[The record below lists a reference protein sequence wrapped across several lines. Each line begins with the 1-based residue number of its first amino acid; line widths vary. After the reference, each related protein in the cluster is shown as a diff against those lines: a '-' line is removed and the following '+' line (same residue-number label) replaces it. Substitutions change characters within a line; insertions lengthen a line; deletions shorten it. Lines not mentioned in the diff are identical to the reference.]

1 MHVITLVKRENS
13 PMNVSKKLE
22 RSAESILKQV
32 WDTHKLTR
40 KDHVR
45 LSSFL
50 LSIVDL
56 TPKQREQVHHIFDE
70 LSMGKIQLV
79 DQ

>member
-1 MHVITLVKRENS
+1 MVAVRKPGRSPDVILQ
-13 PMNVSKKLE
+13 
-22 RSAESILKQV
+22 QV
-32 WDTHKLTR
+32 WDTHTLTR

-56 TPKQREQVHHIFDE
+56 TPQQREQVHHIFDE

-79 DQ
+79 DH

>member
-1 MHVITLVKRENS
+1 MVAARK
-13 PMNVSKKLE
+13 PE
-22 RSAESILKQV
+22 RSPEVILQQV
-32 WDTHKLTR
+32 WHTHKLTR

-70 LSMGKIQLV
+70 LNMGKIQLI

>member
-1 MHVITLVKRENS
+1 MVAVRKTDRTPEI
-13 PMNVSKKLE
+13 
-22 RSAESILKQV
+22 ILQQV
-32 WDTHKLTR
+32 WNTHKLTR

-70 LSMGKIQLV
+70 LSLGKIQLV
-79 DQ
+79 D

>member
-1 MHVITLVKRENS
+1 MS
-13 PMNVSKKLE
+13 VSRKLE

-32 WDTHKLTR
+32 WSTHKLTR

-79 DQ
+79 D

>member
-1 MHVITLVKRENS
+1 MLFLNS
-13 PMNVSKKLE
+13 YQESRAMIAVRKTE
-22 RSAESILKQV
+22 RSPEIILRQV
-32 WDTHKLTR
+32 WDTHQLTR

-50 LSIVDL
+50 LSIVEL

-79 DQ
+79 D

>member
-1 MHVITLVKRENS
+1 MVVA
-13 PMNVSKKLE
+13 KKSE
-22 RSAESILKQV
+22 RSPEIILKQV
-32 WDTHKLTR
+32 WNTHKLTR

-45 LSSFL
+45 LASFL
-50 LSIVDL
+50 LSIVEL

>member
-1 MHVITLVKRENS
+1 MV
-13 PMNVSKKLE
+13 VSKKLE
-22 RSAESILKQV
+22 RSPEIILRQV
-32 WDTHKLTR
+32 CDTHRLTR
-40 KDHVR
+40 KDYVR

-70 LSMGKIQLV
+70 LSMGKIQLI
-79 DQ
+79 D

>member
-1 MHVITLVKRENS
+1 MVVVRKPEISPDVILQ
-13 PMNVSKKLE
+13 
-22 RSAESILKQV
+22 QV
-32 WDTHKLTR
+32 WNTHKLTR
-40 KDHVR
+40 KDHIR

-56 TPKQREQVHHIFDE
+56 TPNQREQVHHIFDE
-70 LSMGKIQLV
+70 LSMGKIQLI

>member
-1 MHVITLVKRENS
+1 MVAVRKT
-13 PMNVSKKLE
+13 E
-22 RSAESILKQV
+22 RTPEIILQQV
-32 WDTHKLTR
+32 WNTHKLTR

-70 LSMGKIQLV
+70 LSLGKIQLV
-79 DQ
+79 D

>member
-1 MHVITLVKRENS
+1 MAPRRKRERS
-13 PMNVSKKLE
+13 PEL
-22 RSAESILKQV
+22 ILKQV
-32 WDTHKLTR
+32 WDTHTLTR

-56 TPKQREQVHHIFDE
+56 TPQQREQVHHIFDE
-70 LSMGKIQLV
+70 LTLGKIQLV
-79 DQ
+79 D

>member
-1 MHVITLVKRENS
+1 MVFKKPDRS
-13 PMNVSKKLE
+13 PE
-22 RSAESILKQV
+22 IILRQV
-32 WDTHKLTR
+32 WDTRQLTR

-56 TPKQREQVHHIFDE
+56 TPKQREQVHHVFDE
-70 LSMGKIQLV
+70 LSLGKIQLV
-79 DQ
+79 D

>member
-1 MHVITLVKRENS
+1 MI
-13 PMNVSKKLE
+13 VSKKLE
-22 RSAESILKQV
+22 SSPEAILRQV
-32 WDTHKLTR
+32 WDTHRLTR

-79 DQ
+79 D

>member
-1 MHVITLVKRENS
+1 MVAARKS
-13 PMNVSKKLE
+13 
-22 RSAESILKQV
+22 ESTPETILKQV
-32 WDTHKLTR
+32 WNTHKLTR

-70 LSMGKIQLV
+70 LSMG
-79 DQ
+79 

>member
-1 MHVITLVKRENS
+1 MGI
-13 PMNVSKKLE
+13 SKKLE
-22 RSAESILKQV
+22 HSAESILKQV

-79 DQ
+79 D

>member
-1 MHVITLVKRENS
+1 MVAARKS
-13 PMNVSKKLE
+13 
-22 RSAESILKQV
+22 ESTPETILKQV
-32 WDTHKLTR
+32 WNTHKLTR

-79 DQ
+79 D

>member
-1 MHVITLVKRENS
+1 MVVA
-13 PMNVSKKLE
+13 KKSE
-22 RSAESILKQV
+22 RSPETILRQV
-32 WDTHKLTR
+32 WNTHKLTR

>member
-1 MHVITLVKRENS
+1 MVALRKS
-13 PMNVSKKLE
+13 E
-22 RSAESILKQV
+22 RSPENILQQV

-50 LSIVDL
+50 LSIAEL
-56 TPKQREQVHHIFDE
+56 TPTQREQVHHIFDE

-79 DQ
+79 D

>member
-1 MHVITLVKRENS
+1 MIAARK
-13 PMNVSKKLE
+13 P
-22 RSAESILKQV
+22 ESTPETILKQV
-32 WDTHKLTR
+32 WNTHKLTR

-70 LSMGKIQLV
+70 ISTGKIQLV
-79 DQ
+79 D

>member
-1 MHVITLVKRENS
+1 MVAVRKI
-13 PMNVSKKLE
+13 E
-22 RSAESILKQV
+22 RTPEIILQQV
-32 WDTHKLTR
+32 WNTHKLTR

-70 LSMGKIQLV
+70 LSLGKIQLV
-79 DQ
+79 D

>member
-1 MHVITLVKRENS
+1 MVALRK
-13 PMNVSKKLE
+13 PE
-22 RSAESILKQV
+22 RSPEIILQQV
-32 WDTHKLTR
+32 CDTHRLTR

-56 TPKQREQVHHIFDE
+56 TPRQREQVHHIFDE

-79 DQ
+79 DS

>member
-1 MHVITLVKRENS
+1 MVFEKPSRS
-13 PMNVSKKLE
+13 PE
-22 RSAESILKQV
+22 TILRQV
-32 WDTHKLTR
+32 WDTRKLTR

-79 DQ
+79 D

>member
-1 MHVITLVKRENS
+1 MVVA
-13 PMNVSKKLE
+13 KKSE
-22 RSAESILKQV
+22 RSPEIILKQV
-32 WDTHKLTR
+32 WNTHKLTR
-40 KDHVR
+40 KDYVR

-56 TPKQREQVHHIFDE
+56 TPKQREQVHHIFDQ

>member
-1 MHVITLVKRENS
+1 MVAARKSEQS
-13 PMNVSKKLE
+13 PE
-22 RSAESILKQV
+22 TILQQV
-32 WDTHKLTR
+32 WHTHKLSR
-40 KDHVR
+40 KDYVR

-70 LSMGKIQLV
+70 LSIGKIQLV